1 MGGGFS
7 FRITKSFSKGVKF
20 RSRHKARRLLI
31 VDKPCEEA
39 KLRGLVAEP
48 CEEAKLRGL
57 VAEPCE
63 EVKLRGPCMFS
74 VRFKGTWL
82 SFKAVLCLLMW
93 PPKAWPIANSRPQTE
108 HSCVLGLGGEPC
120 DWESRLP
127 CSPPINLGFLWLAR
141 WPPSAWND
149 ENCRLQ
155 VLHSKTRLG
164 ELEKASISLPRESS
178 IKQFATVTL
187 WSNSLSLFIMAQKT
201 KTKTQTGFFEKSS
214 YVWKGFRVFGVKNK
228 SSFCLTQRTEWNLT
242 SLWAI
247 HIYRVGWFFFQ

>member
-82 SFKAVLCLLMW
+82 SFKAVLCLLM
-93 PPKAWPIANSRPQTE
+93 
-108 HSCVLGLGGEPC
+108 
-120 DWESRLP
+120 
-127 CSPPINLGFLWLAR
+127 
-141 WPPSAWND
+141 
-149 ENCRLQ
+149 
-155 VLHSKTRLG
+155 
-164 ELEKASISLPRESS
+164 
-178 IKQFATVTL
+178 
-187 WSNSLSLFIMAQKT
+187 
-201 KTKTQTGFFEKSS
+201 
-214 YVWKGFRVFGVKNK
+214 
-228 SSFCLTQRTEWNLT
+228 
-242 SLWAI
+242 
-247 HIYRVGWFFFQ
+247 

>member
-1 MGGGFS
+1 MGAGFS

-20 RSRHKARRLLI
+20 RSRHKARRLFI
-31 VDKPCEEA
+31 VDK
-39 KLRGLVAEP
+39 P

-108 HSCVLGLGGEPC
+108 HSCVLGLVGEPC

-149 ENCRLQ
+149 GNCRLH

-187 WSNSLSLFIMAQKT
+187 WSNSLSLFIMAKKT
-201 KTKTQTGFFEKSS
+201 KTKTGFFEKSS
-214 YVWKGFRVFGVKNK
+214 YVWKGFRIFGLKNK
-228 SSFCLTQRTEWNLT
+228 SSFCLT
-242 SLWAI
+242 
-247 HIYRVGWFFFQ
+247 